1 MTVDIA
7 CGECG
12 ERCRVRN
19 RRLPCMDLMS
29 VKVMEWG
36 KWWGLVGEVGLMIVF
51 ASAFVI
57 VVWRGVVLEV

>member
-1 MTVDIA
+1 
-7 CGECG
+7 
-12 ERCRVRN
+12 
-19 RRLPCMDLMS
+19 MDLMS

-57 VVWRGVVLEV
+57 VVRRGVVLEV